1 MCGINGFNFKDLNL
15 LSKMSKLTSSRGPDN
30 EGFFLNH
37 NYSVAHNRL
46 SIIDIEKRSH
56 QPFKFE
62 NLVISYNGEIYN
74 YVDLTNKLKNLG
86 YNFQTTSDTEVIIK
100 LFHKY
105 GEDSFKMLSGIFAFS
120 IYDVNKNIFYL
131 VRDVVGVKPLYY
143 YHDKFEKKFYF
154 SSLIKSLLVSNINK
168 ELNLSAVKSY
178 ANFNRNDLRETYF
191 KNIFKVL
198 PGEMIKFSNNEF
210 QRKKVIDLI
219 PNQKVSTNNIKKDI
233 ENIFSN
239 QLISDVPVAVSLSGG
254 VDSNLL
260 FNEMYKKLGNN
271 FTSYSVNFKKSKKY
285 NVDHD
290 VAKEISNKFGVKFRS
305 IETSF
310 VDFINRAEDVVSI
323 VEEPTGN
330 TNSIAN
336 LILSENISEKVL
348 FSGDGGDEVF
358 TGYDKYKSISLLT
371 KFIKLNFLKGF
382 KTAFNSKLLNRLFIN
397 NSRKLYLS
405 FSEQNLF
412 KSQNK
417 IYENFELYKE
427 NDLDSILNHSN
438 NNDLKPKLS
447 NVMAHDLD
455 TWVVNDILL
464 RNDKIYSNKGIETR
478 VPFLDKSLITKY
490 LMATDF
496 QKFGYQFKNKNLL
509 VKNYKKELAGT
520 LKKKYGFN
528 TPFAG
533 WLRSEL
539 YEFAKSIL
547 SKDYYNSSNI
557 INLNECQK
565 LLLQHKKKYYDPYL
579 LWNVINMQIFL
590 RKHRF

>member
-15 LSKMSKLTSSRGPDN
+15 LIKMSKLTSSRGPDN
-30 EGFFLNH
+30 EGFFINH

-46 SIIDIEKRSH
+46 SIIDIEKRSN

-74 YVDLTNKLKNLG
+74 YVELGKKLKNFG
-86 YNFQTTSDTEVIIK
+86 YNFQTSSDTEVIIK

-120 IYDVNKNIFYL
+120 IYDINKNIFYL

-143 YHDKFEKKFYF
+143 YYNKFDKKFYF

-168 ELNLSAVKSY
+168 ELNLSAVRSY

-210 QRKKVIDLI
+210 IRKKVIDLI
-219 PNQKVSTNNIKKDI
+219 PNQKVSTINIKKDI

-290 VAKEISNKFGVKFRS
+290 VAKVISNKFGVKFRS

-336 LILSENISEKVL
+336 LILSENIDEKVL

-382 KTAFNSKLLNRLFIN
+382 KISFNSKLLNRLFIN

-427 NDLDSILNHSN
+427 NDLGGILNHSN

-464 RNDKIYSNKGIETR
+464 RNDKIYSNQGIETR
-478 VPFLDKSLITKY
+478 VPFLDKDLITKY

-509 VKNYKKELAGT
+509 IKNYKKELAGT

-539 YEFAKSIL
+539 YEYAKSIL

-557 INLNECQK
+557 INLEECQK
-565 LLLQHKKKYYDPYL
+565 LLFQHKKNYYDPFL

-590 RKHRF
+590 RKHKF